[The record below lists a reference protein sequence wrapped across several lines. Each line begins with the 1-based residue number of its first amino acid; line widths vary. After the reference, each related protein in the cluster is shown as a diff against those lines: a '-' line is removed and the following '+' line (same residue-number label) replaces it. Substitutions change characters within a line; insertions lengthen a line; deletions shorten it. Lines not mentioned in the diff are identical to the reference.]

1 MGWTVSFHEEF
12 KDEFDRFRANVKRE
26 ILGLADALEELGPA
40 LGRPRVGTLSGSK
53 HSNMK
58 ELRFSVDGGVW
69 RVAFIFDPKREAVLL
84 VAGNKAGNKN
94 DQRFYRGLIKVA
106 ERRYSVHLVGIKGE

>member
-1 MGWTVSFHEEF
+1 MGWTVSFHEDF
-12 KDEFDRFRANVKRE
+12 KDEFDDLSIAFQDKVLE
-26 ILGLADALEELGPA
+26 LAKALEERGPA

-69 RVAFIFDPKREAVLL
+69 RVAFIFDPKRQAVLL
-84 VAGNKAGNKN
+84 VARNKAGKRH
-94 DQRFYRGLIKVA
+94 DRRFYRGLIEVA
-106 ERRYSVHLVGIKGE
+106 ERRYDDHLANINGE